1 MVCLE
6 EYIDGESRVMRL
18 PCGHEFHADC
28 VVPWLTNRRRVCPIC
43 KLDIVRSLRANGG
56 NSDDQTEDGEETA
69 SDVQDRAAETVNDS
83 PTASIPI
90 PARLDPGDEDDDE
103 DIERGQHDEQGS
115 EENSIAPR
123 SGWRNIISG
132 SLSAL
137 SGETLGQPSPRD
149 RTR

>member
-1 MVCLE
+1 M
-6 EYIDGESRVMRL
+6 
-18 PCGHEFHADC
+18 
-28 VVPWLTNRRRVCPIC
+28 
-43 KLDIVRSLRANGG
+43 
-56 NSDDQTEDGEETA
+56 
-69 SDVQDRAAETVNDS
+69 QDRAAETINDN

-90 PARLDPGDEDDDE
+90 PARLDSADEGDDE

-115 EENSIAPR
+115 EETSIAPR
-123 SGWRNIISG
+123 SAWRSIISG